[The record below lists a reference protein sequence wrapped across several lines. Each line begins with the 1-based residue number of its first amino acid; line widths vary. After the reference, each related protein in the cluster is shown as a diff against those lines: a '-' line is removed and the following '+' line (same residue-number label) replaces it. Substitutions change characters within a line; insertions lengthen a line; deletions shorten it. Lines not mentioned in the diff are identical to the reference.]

1 MSKLDKNPSA
11 WGGPLERGL
20 LALVFGFVV
29 VSLAGYATFG
39 RHPSLVAGLPG
50 AAEFYGIAF
59 HFFPRGQAL
68 VAFGALALL
77 LVYRAGWRWLG
88 AFVTVYGVSL
98 GAELLGTSTGFP
110 FGAYAYGDALGV
122 KWLGLVPALIP
133 LSWFYMALPSW
144 LLARR
149 LLEGRGSGVLK
160 GLLGALLLAMWDLSL
175 DPAMS
180 HATAYWSWSEAGSFY
195 GMPWVNL
202 VGWYVTA
209 AALMA
214 VLSWRVLGVE
224 AWARRLPLRWVAAFY
239 AANVLLSWGMVVAAG
254 LVWAALLTPL
264 AYGLLL
270 AALRPWDVDVVSI
283 EVARTALAGRPG
295 REARDR

>member
-1 MSKLDKNPSA
+1 MKNRDENLSA

-68 VAFGALALL
+68 VAFGALALV

-88 AFVTVYGVSL
+88 AFVAVYAVSL

-122 KWLGLVPALIP
+122 KWLDLVPALIP
-133 LSWFYMALPSW
+133 LSWFYMAVPSW

-149 LLEGRGSGVLK
+149 LLEGRSGAARL
-160 GLLGALLLAMWDLSL
+160 LLGALLLAMWDLSL

-180 HATAYWSWSEAGSFY
+180 HATAYWSWSETGSFY

-202 VGWYVTA
+202 VGWYVTGV
-209 AALMA
+209 ALMA
-214 VLSWRVLGVE
+214 VLSWRALRVE
-224 AWARRLPLRWVAAFY
+224 IWALRLPLGWVAAFY
-239 AANVLLSWGMVVAAG
+239 AANVLLSWGMVVASG
-254 LVWAALLTPL
+254 LLWAAVLTPV

-270 AALRPWDVDVVSI
+270 AALRPWDVRVVSI
-283 EVARTALAGRPG
+283 EVARAQGAGRDG
-295 REARDR
+295 LEG